1 MSARGED
8 GLPDLNHSTDINL
21 NVGRTR
27 LSILAIALALFLFG
41 AGLLISLGQ
50 HHEVRPVWV
59 FLTSFVPITIGFA
72 LTLAS
77 LLVFL
82 LSQRLGAHGSC
93 EIWSFCCGE
102 LLMYV
107 ALAQT
112 LSGCLQNFVI
122 AIAAVLGVTPQ
133 ELALS
138 PDVARE
144 VGELSGRLSG
154 LLLLTTGLVWG
165 FVVYAA
171 PALFL
176 LRIGIPR
183 NGKWLLGAAYVV
195 LLLAVFWISAFPYQ
209 IKARSAGRP
218 GTLGGYFVS
227 QFWQPALWIEGAPDP
242 RALAPG
248 SRQP

>member
-1 MSARGED
+1 MRGQIED
-8 GLPDLNHSTDINL
+8 GLPDLNHSTDIHL
-21 NVGRTR
+21 NVGRSR
-27 LSILAIALALFLFG
+27 LSILSIALALFLFG
-41 AGLLISLGQ
+41 AGLFVSLGQ
-50 HHEVRPVWV
+50 HYEVRPVWI

-72 LTLAS
+72 LTVAS
-77 LLVFL
+77 LLIFL
-82 LSQRLGAHGSC
+82 LSQRLGARTSC

-102 LLMYV
+102 LLMYL

-133 ELALS
+133 ELALA

-154 LLLLTTGLVWG
+154 LLLLATGLVWG
-165 FVVYAA
+165 FVVYVA
-171 PALFL
+171 PVLFL

-183 NGKWLLGAAYVV
+183 RGKWLLGAAYVAV
-195 LLLAVFWISAFPYQ
+195 LLAVFWISAFPYQ
-209 IKARSAGRP
+209 IKARSAGQP

-227 QFWQPALWIEGAPDP
+227 QFWQPALWIEGAPDLKAMTPHP
-242 RALAPG
+242 RDP
-248 SRQP
+248 